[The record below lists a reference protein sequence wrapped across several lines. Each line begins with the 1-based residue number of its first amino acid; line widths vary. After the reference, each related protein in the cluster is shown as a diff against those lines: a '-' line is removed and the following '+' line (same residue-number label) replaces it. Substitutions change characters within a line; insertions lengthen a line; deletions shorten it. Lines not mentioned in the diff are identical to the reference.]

1 MKIKVLT
8 RYPWSVVYGGAEIQA
23 QKYVEYVSKQG
34 IDISFLDLHNIEEK
48 YEILHIVGMNYA
60 TKNIINYAHLKNIK
74 VILSPVF
81 FYDDKMKRLAK
92 LYMTLLNFIDG
103 GRAREILCR
112 DALDLADVIL
122 PNSISEL
129 NQIKYLY
136 GIKDSKKFKV
146 IYNGIDFVKQ
156 EDVSPTLFKNIYNIK
171 SEYILSV
178 GMIDE
183 RKNTL
188 NLIKGF
194 LLSKIKVPLVI
205 IGDFRTESEEYKKE
219 VISLFNRHSEKIM
232 HIPFID
238 DRNIIYSAYKGA
250 LFHAMPSRLETPGLS
265 NLEAVSLGCNVLVG
279 DCPPIREYLN
289 DIPYYVDHKDVND
302 IAKSMLKIVN
312 EKRTIRNE
320 VVSQYYWSSIAKNLV
335 DVYSKL

>member
-34 IDISFLDLHNIEEK
+34 VDISFLDINNMKEEYK
-48 YEILHIVGMNYA
+48 ILHIVGMNYA

-74 VILSPVF
+74 VVLSPVF

-92 LYMTLLNFIDG
+92 VYMNLLNFMG
-103 GRAREILCR
+103 GLRNREFLCR
-112 DALDLADVIL
+112 DALNLADVLL
-122 PNSISEL
+122 PNSLSEL
-129 NQIKYLY
+129 NQIKSLY
-136 GIKDSKKFKV
+136 GIEDSKKFKV
-146 IYNGIDFVKQ
+146 IYNGIDFVKK
-156 EDVSPTLFKNIYNIK
+156 EDVSPTLFKNLYNLK

-183 RKNTL
+183 RKNTV

-194 LLSKIKVPLVI
+194 LQSQIKVPLVI
-205 IGDFRTESEEYKKE
+205 IGDLRTENEKYKKE
-219 VISLFNRHSEKIM
+219 ILSLFHEYNDKII
-232 HIPFID
+232 HIPFIN
-238 DRNIIYSAYKGA
+238 DRNVIYSAYRGA

-279 DCPPIREYLN
+279 DCPPIREYLH
-289 DIPYYVDHKDVND
+289 DIPYYVNYKDIND
-302 IAKSMLKIVN
+302 IANAMCKIIN
-312 EKRTIRNE
+312 EKRIIKDEIARP
-320 VVSQYYWSSIAKNLV
+320 YYWNSIAKNLI
-335 DVYSKL
+335 DIYLKL